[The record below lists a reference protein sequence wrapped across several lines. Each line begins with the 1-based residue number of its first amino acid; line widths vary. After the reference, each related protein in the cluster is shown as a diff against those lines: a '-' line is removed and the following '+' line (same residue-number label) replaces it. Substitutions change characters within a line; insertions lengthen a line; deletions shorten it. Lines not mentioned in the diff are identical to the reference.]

1 MGILSD
7 LFFGGEKEGHEDGST
22 TERFSDG
29 TSITRNSDGS
39 KREYTTHETSLPLG
53 LGEAMTVTRNGDGNV
68 VNAQWGWGKSN
79 KK

>member
-7 LFFGGEKEGHEDGST
+7 LFFGGEKEGHGDGST

-39 KREYTTHETSLPLG
+39 TREYTAHETALPLG
-53 LGEAMTVTRNGDGNV
+53 IGDKMTVTRDGEGNV
-68 VNAQWGWGKSN
+68 TNAQWGWGRRDK
-79 KK
+79 